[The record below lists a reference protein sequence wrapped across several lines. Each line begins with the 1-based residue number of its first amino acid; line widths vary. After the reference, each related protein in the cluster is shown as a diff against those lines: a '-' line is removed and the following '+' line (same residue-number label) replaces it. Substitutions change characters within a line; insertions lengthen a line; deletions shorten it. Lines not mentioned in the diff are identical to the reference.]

1 MRGLSLPNKL
11 MWFALFRRDRGMND
25 ADLTVHTKR
34 LQVLS
39 SVALSAWLT
48 FVVLIM
54 TVRT

>member
-1 MRGLSLPNKL
+1 

-39 SVALSAWLT
+39 IVALAAWLT
-48 FVVLIM
+48 FFVLIM
-54 TVRT
+54 TAWA